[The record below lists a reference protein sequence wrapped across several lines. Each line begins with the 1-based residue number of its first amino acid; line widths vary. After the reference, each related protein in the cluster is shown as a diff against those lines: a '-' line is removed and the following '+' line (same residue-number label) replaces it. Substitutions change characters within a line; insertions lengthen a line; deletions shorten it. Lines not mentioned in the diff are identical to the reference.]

1 LSIITRNARYYTGE
15 LIINAHMVKGKSY
28 QYHYATPPSG
38 QVRKAEAREVLSLGY
53 VKGGEAGKYDLN

>member
-1 LSIITRNARYYTGE
+1 
-15 LIINAHMVKGKSY
+15 MVKGKSY